1 MTDKNRNGLT
11 VVIAGASSG
20 FGKGVAGRLA
30 KEGANVVLGAR
41 RGHLVEA
48 LAKELGS
55 AATAVTMDI
64 SKEEDVR
71 KLSETAI
78 EKYGG
83 IDVWINT
90 AGVGLIGPYTEIP
103 IEDFKRLLEIN
114 VLGTM
119 IASQYALR
127 HFKEKKSGTLINI
140 GSIAAKVPFP
150 YYTSYSASK
159 YAVSGLSY
167 ALQREMEAEGHDD
180 IKVCTVHPWATD
192 TPWFDH
198 SGNYSGHRAQM
209 KPMDDPQSVNEAIID
224 LIDNPQESV
233 EIGVKTKGSAIS
245 ESLLPGLTE
254 KFNASH
260 VQNVIEDAPA
270 APHTPG
276 TLHEPM
282 ESGTEV
288 SAGLRERMKKDR
300 KKDEQT
306 FFKNIRN
313 TRERTIPS

>member
-1 MTDKNRNGLT
+1 MAKKNRNGLT

-20 FGKGVAGRLA
+20 FGKGVARRLA
-30 KEGANVVLGAR
+30 EEGANVVLGAR
-41 RGHLVEA
+41 RTHLVEA
-48 LAKELGS
+48 LAEELGP

-64 SKEEDVR
+64 SREEDVK
-71 KLSETAI
+71 KLSDTAI
-78 EKYGG
+78 EKHGS

-103 IEDFKRLLEIN
+103 VEDFKRILEIN

-127 HFKEKKSGTLINI
+127 HFKKQDTGTLINI

-167 ALQREMEAEGHDD
+167 ALQREMEAEGYEE

-209 KPMDDPQSVNEAIID
+209 KPMDDPESVNDAIID

-233 EIGVKTKGSAIS
+233 EVGVKTKGSAIS

-254 KFNASH
+254 KFNANH
-260 VQNVIEDAPA
+260 VQNVIEDAP
-270 APHTPG
+270 PVPDTSG
-276 TLHEPM
+276 SLHEPM
-282 ESGTEV
+282 DGGTEV
-288 SAGLRERMKKDR
+288 SAGLRDRMKADKKN
-300 KKDEQT
+300 KKD
-306 FFKNIRN
+306 
-313 TRERTIPS
+313 